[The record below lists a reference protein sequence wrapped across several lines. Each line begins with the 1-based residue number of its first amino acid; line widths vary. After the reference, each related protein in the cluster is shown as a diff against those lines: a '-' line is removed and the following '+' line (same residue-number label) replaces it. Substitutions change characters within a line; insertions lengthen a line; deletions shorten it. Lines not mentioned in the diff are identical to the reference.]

1 MTERWE
7 FLFVRVRQEEI
18 FKKSWAHCREMIN
31 DFDAT
36 GETNNSE
43 GAAVASAEAA
53 SSRPGTEDHKRT
65 SVKMRI
71 LDNACK
77 SLSGR
82 WRFW

>member
-43 GAAVASAEAA
+43 GAAVASAE
-53 SSRPGTEDHKRT
+53 TQD
-65 SVKMRI
+65 
-71 LDNACK
+71 LDKIACPDCVQI
-77 SLSGR
+77 
-82 WRFW
+82 

>member
-7 FLFVRVRQEEI
+7 LLFVRVRQEEI

-43 GAAVASAEAA
+43 GAAVASAETQDLDEFV
-53 SSRPGTEDHKRT
+53 SRFDVQISYFYSRSP
-65 SVKMRI
+65 VYMQ
-71 LDNACK
+71 
-77 SLSGR
+77 
-82 WRFW
+82 

>member
-1 MTERWE
+1 MGSPWVQWNSMMERWE

-43 GAAVASAEAA
+43 GAAVAS
-53 SSRPGTEDHKRT
+53 TETQDLDKIACPD
-65 SVKMRI
+65 SVQI
-71 LDNACK
+71 
-77 SLSGR
+77 
-82 WRFW
+82 